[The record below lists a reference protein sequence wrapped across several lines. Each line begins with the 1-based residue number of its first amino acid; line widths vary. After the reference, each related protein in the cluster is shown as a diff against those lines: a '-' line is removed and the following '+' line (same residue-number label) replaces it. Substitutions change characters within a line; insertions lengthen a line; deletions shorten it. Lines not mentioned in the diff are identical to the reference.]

1 MLNILGRKYLTTKY
15 VSKLIKYF
23 KQSSSL
29 LFFVRQ
35 LRDRVGTCQD
45 NFFHERSNFGVPT
58 QWGRSTTGC
67 ECWGCHHCIF
77 LKASKVSLSI
87 KLESLFQLKILF
99 YEQF

>member
-45 NFFHERSNFGVPT
+45 NFFHERSNL
-58 QWGRSTTGC
+58 
-67 ECWGCHHCIF
+67 
-77 LKASKVSLSI
+77 LK
-87 KLESLFQLKILF
+87 Q
-99 YEQF
+99 

>member
-45 NFFHERSNFGVPT
+45 NFCMNGPTYSNNKPVVKIENFFQILFFASQV
-58 QWGRSTTGC
+58 SN
-67 ECWGCHHCIF
+67 IF
-77 LKASKVSLSI
+77 LHI
-87 KLESLFQLKILF
+87 
-99 YEQF
+99 